1 MVAKVTHR
9 TVAINVT
16 VIRDRLFRGLIYGG
30 RWMLKCYSSFWI
42 SVNPLSSMCSEAFES
57 VSMLT
62 DVICVFPRCCFP
74 SLILSLQFTLHL
86 SWSCLG
92 LGYHTFILLSCPQW
106 QTNSWRGR
114 TWSIDAATV
123 EYDLIRLIT
132 GFSQYKLQHSQDN
145 NVSVSC

>member
-16 VIRDRLFRGLIYGG
+16 VIRDRLFRGLIYRG

-42 SVNPLSSMCSEAFES
+42 SVIPLSSMCSEDFES

-62 DVICVFPRCCFP
+62 DVSCVFPRCCFP

-86 SWSCLG
+86 SWLFRIRISHLHSSLMPTVTNQQLTRANLIYRC
-92 LGYHTFILLSCPQW
+92 GYSGI
-106 QTNSWRGR
+106 
-114 TWSIDAATV
+114 
-123 EYDLIRLIT
+123 
-132 GFSQYKLQHSQDN
+132 
-145 NVSVSC
+145 